1 MAEIE
6 NDLERVGVLLEQIE
20 SSVASTEEVTATFR
34 GELDDVRGAMS
45 GASREAQGLSRSL
58 SSSLKTALNG
68 LVFDGAKA
76 SDVFSRLG
84 QNLSN
89 RAFNAAFKPVS
100 GALGGLV
107 ETGVDTLF
115 GGLMPFAQGGVFD
128 QGRVQAFANGGIV
141 SGATAFPMR
150 GGTGVMGEAGPE
162 AIMPLSRG
170 EDGKLGVRG
179 GGTTS
184 VTVNMNISTPDAASF
199 QRSSTQIAATMR
211 SAIARGT
218 RNQ

>member
-6 NDLERVGVLLEQIE
+6 SDLERVGVLLEQIE
-20 SSVASTEEVTATFR
+20 TSVASTQEVTATFR

-68 LVFDGAKA
+68 LVFDGVKA
-76 SDVFSRLG
+76 SDVFSKLG
-84 QNLSN
+84 QNLTN
-89 RAFNAAFKPVS
+89 RAFDAAFKPVT
-100 GALGGLV
+100 GAMGGLV
-107 ETGVDTLF
+107 ETGVESLF
-115 GGLMPFAQGGVFD
+115 GKLMPFAQGGVFD
-128 QGRVQAFANGGIV
+128 QGRVQAFANGGVV

-184 VTVNMNISTPDAASF
+184 VNVTMNISTPDVANF

-211 SAIARGT
+211 GAIARGT

>member
-6 NDLERVGVLLEQIE
+6 GDLERVGTLLDQIE
-20 SSVASTEEVTATFR
+20 SSVASTEAVTSAFR

-58 SSSLKTALNG
+58 SSSLKSALNG
-68 LVFDGAKA
+68 LIFDGAKA

-84 QNLSN
+84 KNVAS
-89 RAFNAAFKPVS
+89 RAFDHAMKPIS
-100 GALGGLV
+100 GALGNLV
-107 ETGVDTLF
+107 ESGVGSLF
-115 GGLMPFAQGGVFD
+115 GGLMPFAQGGVID
-128 QGRVQAFANGGIV
+128 GGRVQAFANGGVV

-170 EDGKLGVRG
+170 DDGKLGVRG
-179 GGTTS
+179 GGAQS
-184 VTVNMNISTPDAASF
+184 IHVTMNISARDAASF
-199 QRSSTQIAATMR
+199 ERSSTQVAAAMR
-211 SAIARGT
+211 RAIARGS
-218 RNQ
+218 RVQ